1 MATRR
6 EFLVRSALVLAGG
19 TLVAT
24 LESCGGGDL
33 TEVQAELAALLP
45 PEAGKVGKAF
55 LKVKPEEA
63 ETAAQAL
70 FDALDAAG
78 VDIKDPGA
86 LGEGLRAASRADY
99 AAARTVEVK
108 QWVLSLTEARLC
120 TLAT

>member
-45 PEAGKVGKAF
+45 PAAGAVGKAF
-55 LKVKPEEA
+55 LKVRPEEA

-70 FDALDAAG
+70 FDALEAAR
-78 VDIKDPGA
+78 VDMTNSGA
-86 LGEGLRAASRADY
+86 VGDGLRALSRGDY
-99 AAARTVEVK
+99 AAQRTVEVK
-108 QWVLSLTEARLC
+108 GWVLSLTEARLC

>member
-24 LESCGGGDL
+24 LESCGGNL
-33 TEVQAELAALLP
+33 TEVQAELAAMLP
-45 PEAGKVGKAF
+45 AEAGAVGKAF
-55 LKVKPEEA
+55 LKAKPEEK

-70 FDALDAAG
+70 FDALDEAG
-78 VDIKDPGA
+78 VDVKDAGA
-86 LGEGLRAASRADY
+86 LGEGLRAASRADF

-120 TLAT
+120 TLAS